1 MARKLSKAFNTQEE
15 NMFEISVNKEFEKLG
30 QCRVRESI
38 LAAVGRTE
46 RKEGDRWELRNLRT
60 VHIGP

>member
-1 MARKLSKAFNTQEE
+1 MSKAFNIQEE